1 MTNWVKFEI
10 ERNGRKIEK
19 IAYIE
24 NGVAR
29 KILCSCNGKYPT
41 EKTAKPVFYDGKKL
55 YCKECG
61 REFKVVDTSEMAKA
75 RREAEAEE
83 RNRKALENLHLFP
96 AWSDWEATGQYY
108 MLSARVDYEVWKK
121 IAPYFTY
128 YTRRSLQESEMES
141 FDFVEG
147 WATRNPKK
155 VEEILINEGLIKP
168 QNSLEKVVERIEK
181 EKEEKRRA
189 SEKAKKERLERQAK
203 EKMIK
208 DKLSSF
214 FNDDNVVQ
222 LSDAEATHYLG
233 SKGETVFRDNV
244 NRYCVDDGYLVHSR
258 SMGDFFFARKVLL
271 NDEILR
277 FVKKECNNL

>member
-10 ERNGRKIEK
+10 ERNGRKMEK

-29 KILCSCNGKYPT
+29 KILCSCGGKYTT
-41 EKTAKPVFYDGKKL
+41 EKTAKLVYWDGEKL

-75 RREAEAEE
+75 RREAESEE
-83 RNRKALENLHLFP
+83 RNRKALENLHLYP

-108 MLSARVDYEVWKK
+108 MLSARVDYDVWKK
-121 IAPYFTY
+121 IAPYFRY

-147 WATRNPKK
+147 WATRNPQK
-155 VEEILINEGLIKP
+155 VEEILIGEGLIKP
-168 QNSLEKVVERIEK
+168 QNCLEKVVERIEK
-181 EKEEKRRA
+181 EKEEKRKV
-189 SEKAKKERLERQAK
+189 SEMAKKEKLERQAK
-203 EKMIK
+203 EKKIK

-214 FNDDNVVQ
+214 FDDDSVVR

-233 SKGETVFRDNV
+233 SKGETVFRDSV
-244 NRYCVDDGYLVHSR
+244 NRFCVDTEDYYLVHAMSV
-258 SMGDFFFARKVLL
+258 GDFNYAEKVKM
-271 NDEILR
+271 NDEILG
-277 FVKKECNNL
+277 FVRKL

>member
-10 ERNGRKIEK
+10 EKNGRKIEK

-29 KILCSCNGKYPT
+29 KILCSCNGKYTT

-61 REFKVVDTSEMAKA
+61 KEFKVVDTSEMAKA

-147 WATRNPKK
+147 WATRNPQK
-155 VEEILINEGLIKP
+155 VEEILIGEGLIKP

-181 EKEEKRRA
+181 EKEEKRKV
-189 SEKAKKERLERQAK
+189 SERAKKERLERQARKK
-203 EKMIK
+203 ERENT
-208 DKLSSF
+208 LLGF
-214 FNDDNVVQ
+214 FRDDDVIA
-222 LSDAEATHYLG
+222 LSDAEATHYIG
-233 SKGETVFRDNV
+233 RKGETVFQDSVSRF
-244 NRYCVDDGYLVHSR
+244 CVDDGYLVHSR
-258 SMGDFFFARKVLL
+258 SMGDFFFARKVPL

-277 FVKKECNNL
+277 FVRKECNNL